1 MEKPKAVF
9 FDMDGVLYDSM
20 KNHVSTWVE
29 SFRKFG
35 VNFPPEEAYMN
46 EGRTGKGTISNAF
59 RKYLNKEATETDIA
73 NVYNEKTRLMAK
85 MPKPVI
91 FPVMQKLLKELESRD
106 IQCWVVTGS
115 KQPTLLEK
123 LKKDFGIIPYRI
135 VSGHNVKKGKPDPEP
150 YLIALNRSGFDK
162 EECMVVENA
171 PLGIRS
177 AKCAGLYVI
186 AVNTG
191 ILNDNILIDSGADE
205 LVHDSKELSER
216 LLSNTSYDIG
226 KNKS

>member
-1 MEKPKAVF
+1 MKKLKAVF

-29 SFRKFG
+29 SFRRFG
-35 VNFPPEEAYMN
+35 ITFPPEEAYMN
-46 EGRTGKGTISNAF
+46 EGRTGKGTISNTF
-59 RKYLNKEATETDIA
+59 RKYLNKEATETDIV
-73 NVYNEKTRLMAK
+73 NVYNEKTRLMTR
-85 MPKPVI
+85 MSKPVI
-91 FPVMQKLLKELESRD
+91 FPGMQRLLKELENRG

-115 KQPTLLEK
+115 KQPSLLEK
-123 LKKDFGIIPYRI
+123 LQKDFSVIPYRI
-135 VSGHNVKKGKPDPEP
+135 VSGHDVKKGKPDPEP
-150 YLIALNRSGFDK
+150 YLIALNRSCFDK

-191 ILNDNILIDSGADE
+191 ILNDEILIDSGADE
-205 LVHDSKELSER
+205 LVHDSKELSES
-216 LLSNTSYDIG
+216 LLSHASDDIE
-226 KNKS
+226 KNK